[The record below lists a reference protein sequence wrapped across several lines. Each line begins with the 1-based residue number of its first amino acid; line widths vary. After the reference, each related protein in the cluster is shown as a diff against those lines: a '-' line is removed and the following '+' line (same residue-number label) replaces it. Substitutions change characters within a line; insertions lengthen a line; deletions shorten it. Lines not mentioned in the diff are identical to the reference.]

1 MKKFEMLGESPKG
14 DTETDRKTE
23 VFVAQLCPTLFNSMD
38 HSPPQAPLSM
48 GFSRQKHW
56 SGLPFPSPGDRR
68 IPRIEPASLMSP
80 ALAGRF
86 FTTSATWEA
95 KFMFIH
101 VSDEGLVLQQ
111 STAQEGR
118 VSAEFS
124 CNCISRN

>member
-56 SGLPFPSPGDRR
+56 SGLPSPFLGELPD
-68 IPRIEPASLMSP
+68 PGIEPVSPASP

-86 FTTSATWEA
+86 FTTSTTWEDPPWRQE
-95 KFMFIH
+95 
-101 VSDEGLVLQQ
+101 VSKCLLLEKMVPTDLLDTE
-111 STAQEGR
+111 
-118 VSAEFS
+118 
-124 CNCISRN
+124 